1 MDPFN
6 PEVKKEDDIDESSPS
21 TVNPD
26 ASLYSQCGILR
37 SIKEESEERENYQF
51 MDEVKEEIDIKIEEE
66 EVPSPDDSLML
77 CSQERPSLKEDRG
90 KKRANTEN
98 NTQKIIIST
107 YKTDWESRS
116 AKRFKDLKEA
126 TVETNNSGDMT
137 HSSSN
142 IKEPLC
148 KKRRPNFSK
157 EELLTLI
164 SAVRERWDVIAAPVT
179 PHLTGSMKEE
189 AWKAVTA
196 EVNIVSHFVRNI
208 TEIRSKF
215 ADFKSITKK
224 KIGQL
229 HREQTS
235 TVSTNTGAT
244 MVQWDHGCFR
254 SQGVFRHMDLNPS
267 HGPRV
272 GRASTQGGGPR
283 TLPKLTSA
291 EKAVAQLLDP
301 QAVKGMPRDQEVE
314 EVVTVLDEEGN
325 MEQYV
330 LPCYSG
336 TLATMADSSLPSSPQ
351 PGPSQQS
358 HHLPFSLPEVQ
369 PTSLHTLPIQ
379 PSTSLPSPSLPQAAI
394 PAADPS
400 RCETPLST
408 PSPPQAASSA
418 AGPSRDVAPLP
429 SSSPPKV
436 ALPAAGPSRR
446 HRGRLDGVAVPQ
458 MVEIQKGILSE
469 TRNIRASLD
478 RIGDQLE
485 VMNSTFSSHVKAMTT
500 VLEVIA
506 NSLAKIA
513 SKKK

>member
-235 TVSTNTGAT
+235 T
-244 MVQWDHGCFR
+244 
-254 SQGVFRHMDLNPS
+254 
-267 HGPRV
+267 
-272 GRASTQGGGPR
+272 GGGPR